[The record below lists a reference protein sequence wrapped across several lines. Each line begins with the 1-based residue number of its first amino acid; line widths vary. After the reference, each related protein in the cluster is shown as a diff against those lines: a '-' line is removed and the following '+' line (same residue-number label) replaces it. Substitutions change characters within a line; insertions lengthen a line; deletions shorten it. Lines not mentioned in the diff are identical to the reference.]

1 MYLEIIPD
9 EATDEQLAARD
20 AGIVADVATMFD
32 DTEPAPDEESRE
44 RILDGAVEGILAD
57 ENPDDFTQLGTIRVD
72 VVRERTGLADA
83 TAVEIAE
90 ARARVRRLN
99 PMASVAEFRAKFAEF
114 STAVIADADVEM
126 YIEDSQYIYGRD
138 DDTRLYLVAHLC
150 ALHKERSAIDGTASS
165 RGRTDSAAR
174 RRRGIDAG
182 VNVSRPRCAR
192 RLRSRSSPCQ
202 VRGVLDGCH
211 RGRC

>member
-1 MYLEIIPD
+1 MLTVRNTYGETFVYVAGVTIAPRRKAVVAQDAWDAWIQHSANAQTASMYLEIIPD

-72 VVRERTGLADA
+72 VVRERTGLANA

-90 ARARVRRLN
+90 ARARVE
-99 PMASVAEFRAKFAEF
+99 AE
-114 STAVIADADVEM
+114 
-126 YIEDSQYIYGRD
+126 
-138 DDTRLYLVAHLC
+138 
-150 ALHKERSAIDGTASS
+150 DG
-165 RGRTDSAAR
+165 
-174 RRRGIDAG
+174 
-182 VNVSRPRCAR
+182 
-192 RLRSRSSPCQ
+192 
-202 VRGVLDGCH
+202 
-211 RGRC
+211 